1 MTDQLIDYIDWP
13 TIDWP
18 TIDWLTIE
26 WLTIDWLTIDWLTIK
41 LLIKDHILSPDIDND
56 WPMLIY
62 WLTILT
68 DRQLTDWLLN
78 DWLLI
83 DWLLRCSMCQEH
95 HHTGNDQ
102 LTYIKTSSSV
112 VEVAKLMAWRQ
123 ATSPLKIPTWS
134 GGCQLLEN
142 VWRRHFT
149 TWSGGNLQRWS
160 RLPPSHQFDYFH
172 HWGWCFYGCQLV
184 IARMVVSLTFG
195 QHLDHP
201 SDELWWRRIV
211 MIKLASCFVL

>member
-1 MTDQLIDYIDWP
+1 MIDFFGPLIWLQFLSIYVFEGSFPLEPIYDLEH
-13 TIDWP
+13 TIRH
-18 TIDWLTIE
+18 T
-26 WLTIDWLTIDWLTIK
+26 
-41 LLIKDHILSPDIDND
+41 ILSHGSFWSFEIWISMANKVVQV
-56 WPMLIY
+56 
-62 WLTILT
+62 LTK
-68 DRQLTDWLLN
+68 
-78 DWLLI
+78 
-83 DWLLRCSMCQEH
+83 CKGH

-102 LTYIKTSSSV
+102 LTPIKTSSSV
-112 VEVAKLMAWRQ
+112 MEVAKLMAWRQ

-160 RLPPSHQFDYFH
+160 CLPPSHQFDYFH

-201 SDELWWRRIV
+201 IGHSTERRRRNTRMWMAPWVEYDVNIWTTEE
-211 MIKLASCFVL
+211 